1 MSTRKVTVESP
12 GMLRVRKV
20 LADATKALDPQTI
33 ATLACVSVKTFN
45 RTYRQLLLRADPPL
59 IHVAGYRRRE
69 GVFGG
74 THIALYAN
82 GPLIGRPPEKPAPKP
97 AIISQRA
104 WRERTGYYE
113 SIKAKNRL
121 AKPPDIALAALLG
134 LTPRYHKQNTTTP
147 ARPAERITA

>member
-1 MSTRKVTVESP
+1 MKIVSVESP

-20 LADATKALDPQTI
+20 IAQAREPIDARTI
-33 ATLACVSVKTFN
+33 AKRAFVGYRTFQA
-45 RTYRQLLLRADPPL
+45 TYRHLLLRADL

-69 GVFGG
+69 VWTG
-74 THIALYAN
+74 THIALYAH
-82 GPLIGRPPEKPAPKP
+82 GPLIGEPPEKPAPKP

-121 AKPPDIALAALLG
+121 AKPPDFALAALLG
-134 LTPRYHKQNTTTP
+134 LTPRYHKQNTTNAGCT
-147 ARPAERITA
+147 PAERITAS